1 MEEEAGATTGS
12 GELAA
17 VELSVDKPAAVV
29 RRALWRVRGGEGV
42 RVTRH
47 RRVGAVVL
55 RVAARSG
62 NRTRRTGDEA
72 CGAVVGHVKSADRAR
87 GGRRKIGVLPLEV
100 LEVGVAASKLAA
112 TARNLA
118 SVRAFSGAEKACQCL
133 RNGGERLDSLDPA
146 VTSERR
152 RVGESLVAGFTVV
165 GALTSAG
172 S

>member
-1 MEEEAGATTGS
+1 M
-12 GELAA
+12 
-17 VELSVDKPAAVV
+17 
-29 RRALWRVRGGEGV
+29 
-42 RVTRH
+42 
-47 RRVGAVVL
+47 
-55 RVAARSG
+55 
-62 NRTRRTGDEA
+62 
-72 CGAVVGHVKSADRAR
+72 
-87 GGRRKIGVLPLEV
+87 LPLEV